1 MKPVV
6 LRPQAREDRRHEVH
20 HYRQEAGAQ
29 VAAKLVD
36 SLRKALRGLERQP
49 GIGSPTLGQAIG
61 IADMRTWR
69 VDGFPL
75 SFWYFERATH
85 MDVARLVGQRQDALS
100 IDVTE
105 A

>member
-6 LRPQAREDRRHEVH
+6 LRPQNREDRRHEVR

-36 SLRKALRGLERQP
+36 ALRKALLVLQGQP

-61 IADMRTWR
+61 ISGMRTWR

-75 SFWYFERATH
+75 NFWYFERATH
-85 MDVARLVGQRQDALS
+85 VDVARLVGQRQDALL